1 MKKYICEFIGTLML
15 VLFGCGVAVLTESEV
30 FTTALAFGLSIVVI
44 YYSIGSISGCHL
56 NPAVSFAMFVN
67 GKIKGSEFIKYTI
80 AQILGAIA
88 GALLLALLLNN
99 ISSIGDFKETNMG
112 VNSFGGFG
120 VNMFGAFV
128 AETILTFIFILT
140 VLGITNDKKV
150 EGKKVSAT
158 LNVYFVD
165 ENNEAIS
172 DKKLLIAN
180 KITDN
185 LQERTIDMRFLL
197 KNQEYDRNKRYYLT
211 IENSETG
218 VVLEQI
224 QFVIDIVKFK
234 MF

>member
-1 MKKYICEFIGTLML
+1 MRKYICEFIGTLIL

-30 FTTALAFGLSIVVI
+30 FTTALAFGLSIVVV

-112 VNSFGGFG
+112 VNSYGGFG
-120 VNMFGAFV
+120 VNMFGAFI

-140 VLGITNDKKV
+140 VLGITNDKKNNNIAGIV
-150 EGKKVSAT
+150 IGLALV
-158 LNVYFVD
+158 FVH
-165 ENNEAIS
+165 
-172 DKKLLIAN
+172 LLGI
-180 KITDN
+180 KITGTSVNPARSIGPAIVLGGDS
-185 LQERTIDMRFLL
+185 LKQVWLFILAPLFGSALASVTYKFL
-197 KNQEYDRNKRYYLT
+197 KNEKNR
-211 IENSETG
+211 
-218 VVLEQI
+218 
-224 QFVIDIVKFK
+224 
-234 MF
+234 

>member
-1 MKKYICEFIGTLML
+1 MRKYICEFIGTLIL

-30 FTTALAFGLSIVVI
+30 FTTALAFGLSIVVV

-112 VNSFGGFG
+112 VNSYGGFG
-120 VNMFGAFV
+120 VNMFGAFL

-140 VLGITNDKKV
+140 VLGITNDKKNNNIAGIV
-150 EGKKVSAT
+150 IGLALV
-158 LNVYFVD
+158 FVH
-165 ENNEAIS
+165 
-172 DKKLLIAN
+172 LLGI
-180 KITDN
+180 KITGTSVNPARSIGPAIVLGGDS
-185 LQERTIDMRFLL
+185 LKQVWLFILAPLFGSALASVTYKFL
-197 KNQEYDRNKRYYLT
+197 KNEKNR
-211 IENSETG
+211 
-218 VVLEQI
+218 
-224 QFVIDIVKFK
+224 
-234 MF
+234 

>member
-88 GALLLALLLNN
+88 GSLLLALLLNN

-140 VLGITNDKKV
+140 VLGITNDKKNNNIAGIV
-150 EGKKVSAT
+150 IGLALV
-158 LNVYFVD
+158 FVH
-165 ENNEAIS
+165 
-172 DKKLLIAN
+172 LLGI
-180 KITDN
+180 KIT
-185 LQERTIDMRFLL
+185 
-197 KNQEYDRNKRYYLT
+197 
-211 IENSETG
+211 
-218 VVLEQI
+218 VL
-224 QFVIDIVKFK
+224 V
-234 MF
+234 

>member
-140 VLGITNDKKV
+140 VLGITNDKKNNNIAGIV
-150 EGKKVSAT
+150 IGLALV
-158 LNVYFVD
+158 FVH
-165 ENNEAIS
+165 
-172 DKKLLIAN
+172 LLGI
-180 KITDN
+180 KITGTSVNPARSIGPAIVLGGDS
-185 LQERTIDMRFLL
+185 LKQVWLFILAPLFGSALASVTYKFL
-197 KNQEYDRNKRYYLT
+197 KNEKNR
-211 IENSETG
+211 
-218 VVLEQI
+218 
-224 QFVIDIVKFK
+224 
-234 MF
+234 

>member
-88 GALLLALLLNN
+88 GSLLLALLLNN

-140 VLGITNDKKV
+140 VLGITNDKKNNNIAGIV
-150 EGKKVSAT
+150 IGLALV
-158 LNVYFVD
+158 FVH
-165 ENNEAIS
+165 
-172 DKKLLIAN
+172 LLGI
-180 KITDN
+180 KITGTSVNPARSIGPAIVLGGDS
-185 LQERTIDMRFLL
+185 LKQAWLFILAPLFGSALASVTYKFL
-197 KNQEYDRNKRYYLT
+197 KNEKNR
-211 IENSETG
+211 
-218 VVLEQI
+218 
-224 QFVIDIVKFK
+224 
-234 MF
+234 